1 MWAWTC
7 PIWASPGWGCSACSW
22 RGEVLVTGPLCG
34 SRWAAQWCELLP
46 WTKRNFEWMTSH
58 CDRSNWILKTHL
70 AFLRIQWDSTGHI
83 SEYYIFNFPSQE
95 RSKKK
100 VALSLILF
108 TSMLSLISLRGDDS
122 WSLDSVITLKC
133 CLWVLWVLMLSW
145 IFCGWCWVAEIF
157 HNSDHTLQ

>member
-100 VALSLILF
+100 SCIKFDTFHQYVESDISSGGWQLESGLCYNTEMLPMGALSFNAFINILRP
-108 TSMLSLISLRGDDS
+108 MLSCRDIP
-122 WSLDSVITLKC
+122 
-133 CLWVLWVLMLSW
+133 
-145 IFCGWCWVAEIF
+145 
-157 HNSDHTLQ
+157 